1 MPFPLKTISARLSP
15 EQLKNV
21 TFSPGMVLS
30 FGAGR
35 GHKFNASR
43 TEYAGKAYASKAE
56 AEYAFGLD
64 CRLKAGEIAS
74 WRPQV
79 RIPLEVNGSL
89 VCTFVVDFEVTHP
102 SGAIEWVEV
111 KGFETAAY
119 KLKRKLLEACHGK
132 GVLTVVKA

>member
-1 MPFPLKTISARLSP
+1 MPFPLKSFSASLTP
-15 EQLKNV
+15 DQLKGL
-21 TFSPGMVLS
+21 TFSPGKVLS
-30 FGAGR
+30 LQVGR
-35 GHKFNASR
+35 GHKFNALR
-43 TEYAGKAYASKAE
+43 TEYAGRAYASKAE

-89 VCTFVVDFEVTHP
+89 VCNFVVDFEVTHL